1 VNPTIERPVRTKKVT
16 PEELPQWSAFEA
28 IPWMQEVKRLLDQVY
43 VTSRSF
49 PTAATGT
56 FTTVYST
63 PDLAEGF
70 DWMLEARIMAH
81 ASSARSS
88 WIIEG
93 LFYNDGTVQQAGATF
108 AIYTQTTAAFNV
120 QFLIVDNHIEVQV
133 QDDGALDVKW
143 RVWIDL
149 RESP

>member
-1 VNPTIERPVRTKKVT
+1 VDPTIERLVRTKAVT
-16 PEELPQWSAFEA
+16 PEDLPQWAAYEA

-43 VTSRSF
+43 VTARSL
-49 PTAATGT
+49 PTAGTGV
-56 FTTVYST
+56 FTTVWTS

-81 ASSARSS
+81 ASTARSS

-108 AIYTQTTAAFNV
+108 AVYTQTTAAFDV

-133 QDDGALDVKW
+133 QDDGILSPQW
-143 RVWIDL
+143 QVWINL
-149 RESP
+149 RENP